1 MEPKPNINK
10 LFAAFDRF
18 RNTIMIAN
26 RGSNMTKLAEAF
38 VEARQQLR
46 EDLAALSIYPDQFDW
61 SE

>member
-26 RGSNMTKLAEAF
+26 REGLEA
-38 VEARQQLR
+38 VTAAYAVARPQLR
-46 EDLAALSIYPDQFDW
+46 EDLTALGIDPDQFDW